1 MWWSVTDKG
10 GRQRALVVNDTQE
23 ILELFDEILQGMDF
37 EVILMSYAPREL
49 DRIREVK
56 PDLIVL
62 DFLMGDREPLGWQ
75 LLQKLKMDRRLDAIP
90 VIVCTAAVKAVEE
103 QQGYLTE
110 QGVVV
115 VLKPFNVD
123 QLEDAVRRVTTM
135 SPTARDVVKGA
146 DRTEKRPGGGSQR
159 SASSV
164 TFTGGPTT
172 SSVLVFTVW
181 IRSPAH
187 GQNGVVRTILIS
199 VGASPSPMSTAL
211 MRSRSTMLIPISGS

>member
-1 MWWSVTDKG
+1 MWWPVTGKG

-135 SPTARDVVKGA
+135 SPTARDVVKRA
-146 DRTEKRPGGGSQR
+146 DRT
-159 SASSV
+159 
-164 TFTGGPTT
+164 
-172 SSVLVFTVW
+172 
-181 IRSPAH
+181 
-187 GQNGVVRTILIS
+187 
-199 VGASPSPMSTAL
+199 
-211 MRSRSTMLIPISGS
+211 